1 MDKTIDQTRA
11 LEEEDHEEQNVEEGD
26 GDLQVLPT
34 FTNGKEISH
43 YMRDLPRSMA
53 ATGKT
58 RTYSRVF
65 KLLKSRDMLP
75 IELQSVRTYSVMNPK
90 QHSMLVLVLES
101 ITNTDVGLMERLH
114 CAVHNTKYTGNT
126 PSTPVS
132 DYATLLAKAM
142 AGGVLPLE
150 APALAPKPSS
160 AVPSSSRPTD
170 LGNTTTS
177 FLSAPIETF
186 TATSSAS
193 GGASSN
199 SGQSASWAKKQKPQQ
214 QPDLVSGQGSTA
226 VPTSSNGVA
235 SSLSTLLNGTST
247 ALASKT
253 ARKLQKKVIMA
264 ELEHSLL
271 QKRKD
276 GDIANLR
283 AALTDPALDFDAQ
296 ERKKM
301 KTKLLELMG
310 VGV

>member
-1 MDKTIDQTRA
+1 
-11 LEEEDHEEQNVEEGD
+11 
-26 GDLQVLPT
+26 
-34 FTNGKEISH
+34 
-43 YMRDLPRSMA
+43 
-53 ATGKT
+53 
-58 RTYSRVF
+58 
-65 KLLKSRDMLP
+65 
-75 IELQSVRTYSVMNPK
+75 MNPK

-142 AGGVLPLE
+142 VGGVLPLE

-160 AVPSSSRPTD
+160 TVPSSSRPTD
-170 LGNTTTS
+170 LSNTTTS
-177 FLSAPIETF
+177 FLSSPIETF
-186 TATSSAS
+186 TATSSTS
-193 GGASSN
+193 GAASSN
-199 SGQSASWAKKQKPQQ
+199 SGQSASWAKKQKPQH

-226 VPTSSNGVA
+226 APTSSNGIA
-235 SSLSTLLNGTST
+235 SSLSTLLNGTPT
-247 ALASKT
+247 VETSKT

-296 ERKKM
+296 ERKKL

-310 VGV
+310 VTV

>member
-1 MDKTIDQTRA
+1 MDKTIDHNSA
-11 LEEEDHEEQNVEEGD
+11 LEVEDHEEQNVEGDD
-26 GDLQVLPT
+26 GDLQVLPA

-132 DYATLLAKAM
+132 DYTTLLAKAM
-142 AGGVLPLE
+142 AGGMLPLE
-150 APALAPKPSS
+150 APTLAPKSSS
-160 AVPSSSRPTD
+160 AVPSSRPTD
-170 LGNTTTS
+170 QGNTTTS
-177 FLSAPIETF
+177 FLSAPMETF
-186 TATSSAS
+186 TATSSTS
-193 GGASSN
+193 GAASSN
-199 SGQSASWAKKQKPQQ
+199 SGQSSSWAKKQKTQQ
-214 QPDLVSGQGSTA
+214 QPDLVSGQVSTA
-226 VPTSSNGVA
+226 APTSSNGIGA
-235 SSLSTLLNGTST
+235 SLSTLLNGTST
-247 ALASKT
+247 AQTSKT

-264 ELEHSLL
+264 ELEQSLL

>member
-1 MDKTIDQTRA
+1 MEKTIDQQSVA
-11 LEEEDHEEQNVEEGD
+11 EEDEYHDEQEQNAEGGD
-26 GDLQVLPT
+26 GELQVLPT

-43 YMRDLPRSMA
+43 YLRDLPRSMA

-75 IELQSVRTYSVMNPK
+75 IELQAVRTYSVMNAK
-90 QHSMLVLVLES
+90 QHSMLMQVLEN
-101 ITNTDVGLMERLH
+101 ITNTDVGLMERLN

-126 PSTPVS
+126 PSMPVS
-132 DYATLLAKAM
+132 DYTALLAKAM
-142 AGGVLPLE
+142 AGGILPKE
-150 APALAPKPSS
+150 APAIA
-160 AVPSSSRPTD
+160 SSSVPTSKSMD
-170 LGNTTTS
+170 LHNTTTAY
-177 FLSAPIETF
+177 LSAPIGTH
-186 TATSSAS
+186 TATSSSS
-193 GGASSN
+193 GGASSVN
-199 SGQSASWAKKQKPQQ
+199 DQPSSSAKKQKTQQ
-214 QPDLVSGQGSTA
+214 DLIASTPKQVSTA
-226 VPTSSNGVA
+226 GTTSSNGIA
-235 SSLSTLLNGTST
+235 TSLSTLLNSAPTIKT
-247 ALASKT
+247 AKT

-264 ELEHSLL
+264 ELEQSLL

-310 VGV
+310 VAV